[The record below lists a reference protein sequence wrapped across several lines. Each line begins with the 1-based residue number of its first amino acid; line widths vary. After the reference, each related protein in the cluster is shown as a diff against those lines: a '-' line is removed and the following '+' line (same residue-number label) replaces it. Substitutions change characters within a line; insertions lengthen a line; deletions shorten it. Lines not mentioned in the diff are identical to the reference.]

1 MKPYAFV
8 LLLSLLLV
16 GNSACQRQD
25 GEIIERH
32 IIAKVQQDTPFL
44 AQLEATYS
52 LAFTNY
58 RPNVITSDDFYVR
71 KDLAS
76 VFYGYALKDAE
87 IHVVNESNENILS
100 VKLPHPK
107 QISIDRKILSIEN
120 AHDDYLPLDEEK
132 DPINVDAWMNEH
144 LQEAIQQ
151 YEEKTVEM
159 TKTMSQ
165 QYFEAMAHR
174 FGLKL
179 KLEFVE

>member
-1 MKPYAFV
+1 MKHSACI
-8 LLLSLLLV
+8 LLLTLLLV
-16 GNSACQRQD
+16 GMSACQRDKQ
-25 GEIIERH
+25 EIIERH
-32 IIAKVQQDTPFL
+32 IVAKVQQDTPYL

-58 RPNVITSDDFYVR
+58 RPNTITSDDFYVR

-76 VFYGYALKDAE
+76 VFYGYALKEAE
-87 IHVVNESNENILS
+87 IHVIHKNDEDILS
-100 VKLPHPK
+100 VKLPNPK

-120 AHDDYLPLDEEK
+120 AHEGYLPLDQEK
-132 DPINVDAWMNEH
+132 HPINVDAWMNEH
-144 LQEAIQQ
+144 LQKAIQQ
-151 YEEKTVEM
+151 YEEKTIEM